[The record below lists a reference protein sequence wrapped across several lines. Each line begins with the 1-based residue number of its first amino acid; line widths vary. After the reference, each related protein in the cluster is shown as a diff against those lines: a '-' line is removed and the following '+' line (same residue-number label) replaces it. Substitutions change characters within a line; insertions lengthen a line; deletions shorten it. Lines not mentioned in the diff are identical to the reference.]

1 MSSHAISNCPDSNI
15 HRIREFELEKVNL
28 IDEFDILQIVGEG
41 WFGKILLV
49 EHKATDTE
57 MVLKA
62 LPKPYTALVDFY
74 REFHYGL
81 QLGCHKNIISA
92 YDVAFETA
100 GFYVFSQEYA
110 PLGDLTS
117 NVSEIGIGELH
128 TKRVARQLASALEFI
143 HKKDLVHRDIKLDN
157 ILVFKSD
164 FSRIKL
170 CDFGETRPAGSVVLR
185 RNEWL
190 PYAAPE
196 ILEVPTDETYICK
209 SLHDVWQFGIVIFV
223 CLTGCLPWQKAAY
236 DDPRYVR
243 YNNWQNSTLPIL
255 RQPKMF
261 KLVSSRA
268 QRFFKRYL
276 EPKEERRPNDL
287 KDVYRFLDDRWMTK
301 GMEKANETLVEEQ
314 GLCPSMYSFHS
325 SPDEKNK
332 LLHTLTQYGLETT
345 VDRCAKKDR
354 IRKWI
359 ENSVIVEEDNE
370 EEVDEEQPMISLR
383 TQTIKNINSEKERHR
398 RHHSRRLKEKEY
410 KPPVDPR
417 IPLAVQ
423 KNQFATRSIK
433 DSTVVIGRAESKDAL
448 VESNSSMHLVAAP
461 IRSIRDLEMKM
472 AHSMQGIYS
481 PLPQS
486 LSDSDSE
493 KEISM
498 DPICTSYNSKN
509 TNKSENSY
517 RQNGNRIG
525 LDEDTVKIK
534 RGASK
539 MSTARKQE
547 GIELKG
553 PINLASGAYKT
564 NYNLVIMYKGS
575 INSDKT
581 LKHGIISLMGLTGNV
596 AWDFEQ
602 DSVPI
607 EMDCSIID
615 ANQDGHLDCLVVDL
629 KGLKAIESVSGQTLW
644 HAHSQEEAN
653 RVTSLMHPIA
663 ITDLDN
669 DGVVELLCVLNSVV
683 YPKTPSDCSYIFDE
697 LAKVFRDSRYDML
710 IEQIAFQPSSTIS
723 VANRKLTVTNEPNCP
738 KCHSQLALFDE
749 NGKLMKPWKYDNAYI
764 MNPRPFSFQSSY
776 GNKSRLRGHL
786 NGFIVKIWL
795 WTEHYRKLR
804 PTQRINKRSVFG
816 YELKNF
822 TYYSTDII
830 ENVMLITF
838 NDSDVQIINASSTEI
853 HQICKS
859 VNGSEPD
866 CQPSVENQKDSL
878 LVEDLEH
885 DSSRELVSYSSSYV
899 QKGED
904 WNLMSSLTVF
914 RLEEELPKMYGSKN
928 A

>member
-448 VESNSSMHLVAAP
+448 VESNSSMHLVAG
-461 IRSIRDLEMKM
+461 KN
-472 AHSMQGIYS
+472 
-481 PLPQS
+481 QS
-486 LSDSDSE
+486 
-493 KEISM
+493 
-498 DPICTSYNSKN
+498 N
-509 TNKSENSY
+509 
-517 RQNGNRIG
+517 
-525 LDEDTVKIK
+525 
-534 RGASK
+534 
-539 MSTARKQE
+539 
-547 GIELKG
+547 
-553 PINLASGAYKT
+553 
-564 NYNLVIMYKGS
+564 GS
-575 INSDKT
+575 ISSRNKADKF
-581 LKHGIISLMGLTGNV
+581 GTGRSKKVPKKIFSALPFKNV
-596 AWDFEQ
+596 
-602 DSVPI
+602 
-607 EMDCSIID
+607 SI
-615 ANQDGHLDCLVVDL
+615 
-629 KGLKAIESVSGQTLW
+629 
-644 HAHSQEEAN
+644 
-653 RVTSLMHPIA
+653 
-663 ITDLDN
+663 
-669 DGVVELLCVLNSVV
+669 
-683 YPKTPSDCSYIFDE
+683 
-697 LAKVFRDSRYDML
+697 
-710 IEQIAFQPSSTIS
+710 QPSSLPTSSDSAIS
-723 VANRKLTVTNEPNCP
+723 
-738 KCHSQLALFDE
+738 
-749 NGKLMKPWKYDNAYI
+749 
-764 MNPRPFSFQSSY
+764 
-776 GNKSRLRGHL
+776 
-786 NGFIVKIWL
+786 
-795 WTEHYRKLR
+795 
-804 PTQRINKRSVFG
+804 
-816 YELKNF
+816 
-822 TYYSTDII
+822 
-830 ENVMLITF
+830 
-838 NDSDVQIINASSTEI
+838 SDSSTIKYQSLKVLQESKI
-853 HQICKS
+853 ADVREQIQNKL
-859 VNGSEPD
+859 
-866 CQPSVENQKDSL
+866 K
-878 LVEDLEH
+878 LV
-885 DSSRELVSYSSSYV
+885 
-899 QKGED
+899 
-904 WNLMSSLTVF
+904 
-914 RLEEELPKMYGSKN
+914 
-928 A
+928 